1 MTSCYHEVD
10 HEPQEDDAWLH
21 SDGVSSI
28 SDQIFEPVPLT
39 HRISSIPRKPV
50 AEARV
55 QPMQKSISFSDPNP
69 RNSGEKQ
76 LLRPKPLRRND
87 MDRVFSIL
95 FLIPAV
101 LLYAFA
107 IYVGRRNTKTV
118 NNHEWV
124 ILQRMMKAVCPRL
137 PLIVLAEL
145 TN

>member
-1 MTSCYHEVD
+1 MTSYYHEVG
-10 HEPQEDDAWLH
+10 HEPQEDDACFH

-28 SDQIFEPVPLT
+28 SDQNFEPVPLT
-39 HRISSIPRKPV
+39 HRISSIPRKPI
-50 AEARV
+50 AEGRI
-55 QPMQKSISFSDPNP
+55 QLMQKSISFSDPNP

-76 LLRPKPLRRND
+76 LLRPKPLRRNYAD
-87 MDRVFSIL
+87 QVVSIL

-124 ILQRMMKAVCPRL
+124 ILQRMMKAVCPRISASCWL
-137 PLIVLAEL
+137 
-145 TN
+145 N